1 MSLINED
8 IQQMK
13 LLINYNPKLTLT
25 ENKEVILEGG
35 ELGKL
40 LQTMSKDTKVLLRAE
55 LEGLESV
62 SKLVGDTKRFKNTD
76 ELLLSIQAGKTN
88 ANEILK
94 DVLKNPSKFA
104 NKFPEIYKSASSNY
118 AHQLMNSTSEL
129 AVKFKNATPADR
141 KVLLQQSGYSKQAI
155 ENITQEVRAIEK
167 TNLKSSIVNKG
178 GKESSSELKVA
189 TTDAKDALKQES
201 HIVKFKDKF
210 KEYYNNGKGRISDL
224 KKKDWVKKGFLKK
237 TGGLGRP
244 IKWVISKRK
253 ILAWAAVA
261 GVTYWI
267 LKNWLSSQEIGEDDN
282 NGGGDTGGGDT
293 GGGTG
298 GGTVYTNCTTFPYK
312 KGCQNSAISEVQD
325 CLGLTPDGKFGPN
338 TESALIAK
346 GYGKE
351 ITQDVYNKVKANCG
365 GSTVSTTTTTT
376 LNPADN
382 YTLTDV
388 DAENASSLFK

>member
-178 GKESSSELKVA
+178 GKDASSELKAA

-237 TGGLGRP
+237 RGGLGKPVRW
-244 IKWVISKRK
+244 IISKRK

-267 LKNWLSSQEIGEDDN
+267 LKNWLSSQEIDEGDN

-293 GGGTG
+293 GGSG

-338 TESALIAK
+338 TEAALVAK
-346 GYGKE
+346 GYGTE

>member
-1 MSLINED
+1 MKNSLQE
-8 IQQMK
+8 QFS
-13 LLINYNPKLTLT
+13 LLVNYNPKLTLT
-25 ENKEVILEGG
+25 ENLEIKEDAISKVITDVVRDGKIAISDVARNWMKELPVVKSSGKSFEDFLLGFGGLNKASKTKFVESLLKDTSMMRSQVRADATVTKLINQASESLSKQLKSGGG
-35 ELGKL
+35 ELGREFKKL
-40 LQTMSKDTKVLLRAE
+40 KTIPEQKLFLKKKGYRMDVINNIFKDE
-55 LEGLESV
+55 
-62 SKLVGDTKRFKNTD
+62 KL
-76 ELLLSIQAGKTN
+76 I
-88 ANEILK
+88 AN
-94 DVLKNPSKFA
+94 V
-104 NKFPEIYKSASSNY
+104 
-118 AHQLMNSTSEL
+118 
-129 AVKFKNATPADR
+129 
-141 KVLLQQSGYSKQAI
+141 
-155 ENITQEVRAIEK
+155 
-167 TNLKSSIVNKG
+167 
-178 GKESSSELKVA
+178 GKESSTVV
-189 TTDAKDALKQES
+189 KDALKQES

-267 LKNWLSSQEIGEDDN
+267 LKNWLSSQEIDETDDN
-282 NGGGDTGGGDT
+282 N

-325 CLGLTPDGKFGPN
+325 CLGLTTDGKFGPK
-338 TESALIAK
+338 TEDALVAK

-365 GSTVSTTTTTT
+365 GSTISTTTTTT
-376 LNPADN
+376 INPATN
-382 YTLTDV
+382 YDLTNV
-388 DAENASSLFK
+388 DASDASSLFK